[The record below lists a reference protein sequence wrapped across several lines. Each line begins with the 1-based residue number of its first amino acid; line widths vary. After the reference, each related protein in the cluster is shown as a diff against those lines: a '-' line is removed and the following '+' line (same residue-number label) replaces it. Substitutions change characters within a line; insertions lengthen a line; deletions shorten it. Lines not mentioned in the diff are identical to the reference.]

1 MLKKTKILFILFL
14 LPAFLFA
21 QEENYVANVAS
32 VRFELQKIKTIG
44 SELRIYFLITNTA
57 TEDVELTLRANEH
70 LLWDGLGN
78 EYSSNTEII
87 ANEVMK
93 SSSFVK
99 KNFIS
104 GIPIKACFVFKD
116 NNASEVEN
124 IELLQ
129 IKTNLGNIR
138 INNIPVPFG
147 VQPNPIND
155 NYTIEIEDNVFLKI
169 TNIEAEGEKLRIY
182 FLTENKNAKDVEV
195 SLRANS
201 QRIIDETGT
210 VFTSNLMEYASEI
223 RKSTSMQST
232 NLVQDVPVKGY
243 FEFPGAANVQK
254 ISLFEMQCFNNSY
267 RLKNLDLGE

>member
-1 MLKKTKILFILFL
+1 MLKKTKLLFILFL
-14 LPAFLFA
+14 LPTFIFA
-21 QEENYVANVAS
+21 QEENYVANVSS
-32 VRFELQKIKTIG
+32 VRFELQKIKAIG
-44 SELRIYFLITNTA
+44 SELRVYFLITNTA

-116 NNASEVEN
+116 NNAFEVKN

-147 VQPNPIND
+147 VQPNPIKD
-155 NYTIEIEDNVFLKI
+155 NNTIEIEDNVFLKI
-169 TNIEAEGEKLRIY
+169 TDVQSEGENLRMY
-182 FLTENKNAKDVEV
+182 FLTENQNAKDVEV
-195 SLRANS
+195 RLRANS
-201 QRIIDETGT
+201 QRIIDDKGT

-243 FEFPGAANVQK
+243 FEFPGAANIQA
-254 ISLFEMQCFNNSY
+254 ISLFDMQCFNNSY
-267 RLKNLDLGE
+267 RLKNLNLGE